1 MNQINAIKSLSDCA
15 TGERVVIIDVD
26 AGSGALRNLSNLG
39 LRIGNEIV
47 IARRTRLGG
56 PVLVRSTEVEIA
68 IGRRLAKKILVQA
81 V

>member
-1 MNQINAIKSLSDCA
+1 MNHIKLTKLLSDCA
-15 TGERVVIIDVD
+15 SGERVVIIDVE
-26 AGSGALRNLSNLG
+26 AGSGALRNLSNMG
-39 LRIGNEIV
+39 LRTGNEIV

-56 PVLVRSTEVEIA
+56 PVLVSNNDTEIA